1 MYCRHSKQ
9 AKVAGEEME
18 VQQDA
23 ILLFGTNAA
32 LLSYLLISEMRKL
45 NYERMLRK
53 DREYSR
59 ASMLNEVAKI
69 RR

>member
-1 MYCRHSKQ
+1 
-9 AKVAGEEME
+9 ME